1 MEPFLP
7 TYANT
12 APLTSSKFDEDFFV
26 SGRFFLPL
34 LEAPAGQHAGER
46 SAL

>member
-7 TYANT
+7 TYANI

-26 SGRFFLPL
+26 SGRFFPPP
-34 LEAPAGQHAGER
+34 LEAPAGHHPGER